1 MVAPGP
7 ADQLRADPGLN
18 AIRAA
23 TGEVA
28 RLIAAPHRAQ
38 RTRRKAQGLSGAVDT
53 AGSCTTQKAWT
64 LLGYARNR
72 ASGNLPSPANQ
83 QPCNPAGPEW
93 ALFILYALRALC
105 GATRR
110 ARSASPGGTGAAW
123 GDRFAGARADRGR
136 AAPAPCQLR
145 FIWSKNSELVL
156 DDCMRPSRNSMAS
169 MSSMPCRNL
178 RRIQSFCSSS
188 GAVSSSS
195 RRVPERFT
203 LIAG

>member
-7 ADQLRADPGLN
+7 ADQLRAGPGLN

-23 TGEVA
+23 TGEEA
-28 RLIAAPHRAQ
+28 RLIAAPQRAQ

-72 ASGNLPSPANQ
+72 ASGNSPSPANQ

-93 ALFILYALRALC
+93 AFSM
-105 GATRR
+105 
-110 ARSASPGGTGAAW
+110 RSAPSAGQPGGLGAPAREGTGAAW

-178 RRIQSFCSSS
+178 RRIQSFCNSS

>member
-7 ADQLRADPGLN
+7 ADQLRAGPGLN

-53 AGSCTTQKAWT
+53 AGSCTTRKAWT
-64 LLGYARNR
+64 LLGYAVT
-72 ASGNLPSPANQ
+72 GLPATCHPLRINSPAIPLDQNGPSLCA
-83 QPCNPAGPEW
+83 PCP
-93 ALFILYALRALC
+93 LR
-105 GATRR
+105 ATRR
-110 ARSASPGGTGAAW
+110 ARSAKPGGTGAAW